1 MTEGGHQVLN
11 GRHIFAFF
19 TQILSL
25 FGTKFQYSCKR
36 IEDEEGKQSDAA
48 AIRDLVLTL
57 SHNTQHPT
65 KESETLDACI
75 QQAPLVQRVER
86 HYCLDNSMGFDDA

>member
-1 MTEGGHQVLN
+1 MTEGEHQVLN
-11 GRHIFAFF
+11 GSHIF
-19 TQILSL
+19 TRILSL
-25 FGTKFQYSCKR
+25 FGTKFQYSYKR
-36 IEDEEGKQSDAA
+36 IQDEEGKQSDAA

-57 SHNTQHPT
+57 SHNTLQPT

-75 QQAPLVQRVER
+75 QQAPLVQRLEW